1 MTSEDLVKKV
11 RASHSTLRIGKNGVN
26 DGLINE
32 VNRRLKQ
39 EKVIKIKVATEDD
52 VKEIAAIVSEKTKA
66 KLIEIRGFTF
76 ILAKDD
82 SF

>member
-1 MTSEDLVKKV
+1 M

-52 VKEIAAIVSEKTKA
+52 VKEIAAIVSEKLKPN
-66 KLIEIRGFTF
+66 L
-76 ILAKDD
+76 
-82 SF
+82 